1 MLGSYRSR
9 QLARIGLLIL
19 IALVTGTRVSSYE
32 TSPWGW
38 VAVFAVVTGLIF
50 GPITW
55 LIRDRVSKEQ
65 RERLSYVVTGIV
77 LLCVPLV
84 IGLGFV
90 VEGLLFFI
98 DVGILGSVIGLA
110 VTFLVERTVIPERF
124 GGTAQ

>member
-9 QLARIGLLIL
+9 HLARIGILGL

-32 TSPWGW
+32 PSPWGW
-38 VAVFAVVTGLIF
+38 VAAFAVVTALIF

-84 IGLGFV
+84 IGLGLV
-90 VEGLLFFI
+90 VDELLFFI
-98 DVGILGSVIGLA
+98 DVGVLGSVIGLA
-110 VTFLVERTVIPERF
+110 ITFLVERKVVPERF

>member
-1 MLGSYRSR
+1 MLDSYRLR
-9 QLARIGLLIL
+9 QLARIGLLGL
-19 IALVTGTRVSSYE
+19 IALFTGTRVISYE
-32 TSPWGW
+32 SSPWGW
-38 VAVFAVVTGLIF
+38 VAIFAVVTVLIF

-55 LIRDRVSKEQ
+55 LIRDRVSKAQ

-90 VEGLLFFI
+90 VDGLLFFI
-98 DVGILGSVIGLA
+98 DVGVLGSVIGLA
-110 VTFLVERTVIPERF
+110 VTVLVERTVVPERF

>member
-1 MLGSYRSR
+1 
-9 QLARIGLLIL
+9 
-19 IALVTGTRVSSYE
+19 VSSYE